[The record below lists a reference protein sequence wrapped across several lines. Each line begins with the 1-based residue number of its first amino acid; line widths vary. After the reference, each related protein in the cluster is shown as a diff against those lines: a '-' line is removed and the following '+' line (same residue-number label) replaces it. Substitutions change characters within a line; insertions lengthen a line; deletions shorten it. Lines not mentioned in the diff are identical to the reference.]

1 MSSLCPHYLFVQSP
15 HLKHVHVQ
23 TLTLIFFVDSSSP
36 VLDPS
41 DLILT
46 RGTLDAED
54 EEADS
59 DTDDID
65 HKGERRK
72 HRWA

>member
-1 MSSLCPHYLFVQSP
+1 MPPLPVGAKSP
-15 HLKHVHVQ
+15 LGKHAYAQ
-23 TLTLIFFVDSSSP
+23 ALTRVFFVDSSSP

-46 RGTLDAED
+46 RGILDAED

-72 HRWA
+72 HRRT